1 VANRSTIGE
10 AFMRKTLVLVLGL
23 AILAALAV
31 PALGLGGGDGRKVL
45 DANVL
50 APVTEPYTGAA
61 NSIRGVPGGG
71 LPWIIKSGRAD
82 LRAGGQ
88 LHVRVQGL
96 LLARRDPVPADLQ
109 GKMPFTQLGA
119 IVSCLTTT
127 NGTATTANVTT
138 KLFDVTPR
146 GDGHLETSVALPS
159 PCFAPI
165 VFVTAPTGAWFAIS
179 GR

>member
-1 VANRSTIGE
+1 
-10 AFMRKTLVLVLGL
+10 MRKTLVLMVGL
-23 AILAALAV
+23 AVLASLAV

-61 NSIRGVPGGG
+61 NPIRAVAGGG
-71 LPWIIKSGRAD
+71 LPWELKSGDAD
-82 LRAGGQ
+82 LRANGR
-88 LHVRVQGL
+88 LHLRIQGL
-96 LLARRDPVPADLQ
+96 VLARRAPVPANLQ
-109 GKMPFTQLGA
+109 GTIPFAQLGA
-119 IVSCLTTT
+119 IVSCQTTT
-127 NGTATTANVTT
+127 NGMATVANVST

-146 GDGHLETSVALPS
+146 GNGQLDTSVALPS

-165 VFVTAPTGAWFAIS
+165 VFVTAPTGAWFAVT

>member
-1 VANRSTIGE
+1 
-10 AFMRKTLVLVLGL
+10 MRKTLVLLLGL
-23 AILAALAV
+23 AVLAALAV
-31 PALGLGGGDGRKVL
+31 PALGLGGGDERKVL
-45 DANVL
+45 DAKVL

-71 LPWIIKSGRAD
+71 LPWELQSSSAE

-88 LHVRVQGL
+88 LRVEIDGL
-96 LLARRDPVPADLQ
+96 VLARRAPVPANLQ
-109 GKMPFTQLGA
+109 GTMPFAQLKA

-127 NGTATTANVTT
+127 DGAATTANISTE
-138 KLFDVTPR
+138 LFDVTPR
-146 GDGHLETSVALPS
+146 GDGRLDTSVELPS

-165 VFVTAPTGAWFAIS
+165 VFVTAPTGAWFAIT